1 MLHHKKTDPDP
12 NADATLTVTHDLFVR
27 MAVGKAGIKDT
38 IFSDDL
44 ETSGSRIDL
53 VRFFLLFDK
62 PEGNFN
68 IVTP

>member
-1 MLHHKKTDPDP
+1 ML
-12 NADATLTVTHDLFVR
+12 
-27 MAVGKAGIKDT
+27 VGQTGIKET

-53 VRFFLLFDK
+53 VRFLLLFDK
-62 PEGNFN
+62 PEANFN